1 MRSTKGDTLKG
12 EKDKIG
18 FHATIKNLLHYMTKW
33 RFVRTSSS
41 SEDYIHPSLTVQTP
55 PPVSQRNPK
64 STFFLSR
71 NQQDELKRQNSDR
84 TSCKSKA
91 ENHENGRKFKGTSIS
106 PTRSQKNDND
116 FNFNDSANVS
126 HLTPCID
133 QKEKSTSKTDRSS
146 STSISSKSTGVSK
159 SNIKTELTSKKAVL
173 KVLCCDK
180 CDGKHET
187 DDCPHFK
194 KKRDVHI
201 DAQKNGWK
209 LVGGSSNLPGKIVG
223 ITIYIT

>member
-1 MRSTKGDTLKG
+1 MRSTKGTSKD
-12 EKDKIG
+12 EKDKTG
-18 FHATIKNLLHYMTKW
+18 FHATIKNLFHYMTKW
-33 RFVRTSSS
+33 RSVRTSSS

-55 PPVSQRNPK
+55 PLVSQRNPK

-91 ENHENGRKFKGTSIS
+91 ENHENGRKYKGTSIS

-116 FNFNDSANVS
+116 FNFNDSKKVS
-126 HLTPCID
+126 HLSPCID
-133 QKEKSTSKTDRSS
+133 QRDKASSKTGKSS

-209 LVGGSSNLPGKIVG
+209 LVGGSSNLPGKIY
-223 ITIYIT
+223 IYNNM